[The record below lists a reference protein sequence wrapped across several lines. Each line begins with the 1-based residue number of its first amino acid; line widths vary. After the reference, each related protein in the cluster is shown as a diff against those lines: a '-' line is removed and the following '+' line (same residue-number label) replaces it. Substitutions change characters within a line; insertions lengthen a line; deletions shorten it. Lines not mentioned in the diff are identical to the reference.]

1 MGTQDLATGGDQPET
16 ITAPAAAAEPQKVDD
31 TTDEGNTS
39 QAGAVKGDQP
49 EPAKDPAKEDQ
60 AASEAA
66 KALQKR
72 KQTMQERLNEVS
84 FERRKAEL
92 RAEQAER
99 ELADLRGKLKAPN
112 PDEYTDPAKYQADH
126 LDYRLDQREVRR
138 LEGERAQASQEA
150 DKARALAWN
159 ERVQDFKADNPDFEQ
174 VAFNAPIGRE
184 TSLMV
189 ADMEDGPAVAYHL
202 GKNPAEARRIEGL
215 PERQRTFALGKIA
228 AQITAPPPRRITN
241 APPPVDAA
249 SGKSGG
255 GSGFNPAKASVE
267 EFSAEYRKN
276 FKRG

>member
-99 ELADLRGKLKAPN
+99 DLADLRGKLKAPN
-112 PDEYTDPAKYQADH
+112 PDEYTDPAKLTADQIN
-126 LDYRLDQREVRR
+126 YTMDQREVRR
-138 LEGERAQASQEA
+138 LEGERVQASQEA

-241 APPPVDAA
+241 APAPVNAA

-255 GSGFNPAKASVE
+255 GGTDDPAKMDME
-267 EFSAEYRKN
+267 EYARRRKSGW
-276 FKRG
+276 RG